1 MARFLLIAAVDKY
14 DRVYTLIDLETGER
28 VPLDVI
34 EKNWLPFRNHDLEGT
49 LASLVLA
56 RNRLTNLLQATGLDI
71 FRHYLETVED
81 EIREV
86 EDRIA
91 MQEGVY

>member
-1 MARFLLIAAVDKY
+1 MARFLLIATVDEY
-14 DRVYTLIDLETGER
+14 DRVYTLINLETGER

-34 EKNWLPFRNHDLEGT
+34 EKDWIPFRNDDLEGT

-56 RNRLTNLLQATGLDI
+56 RDRLTDLLESTGLDI
-71 FRHYLETVED
+71 VRHYLELVEE